1 MSNIAVSRQPTFRTF
16 MLSTHAAKV
25 LLLLGDLFALSL
37 AFFLGRMGYWVW
49 NGTSFMELSTAFVEW
64 WGNKGELRSLLFVLL
79 SGIAIAWFLAFGHY
93 SQRRPFWDELQQIL
107 KVIVT
112 LAIIDAALGFVGK
125 WEFSRA
131 WMISTWLLALL
142 LIPLIRVQ
150 IKKALIRLGGWVRPT
165 VVIGAGQNARDAAAA
180 LWSEPL
186 LGFDVIGF
194 LAVAPKPGENANALP
209 EYMEVNG
216 HRIPVIILGDDPE
229 LTLERLGNPHVVVA
243 LNFRASYENQE
254 LLQRLSLRHHDIN
267 IVPPISGLPLM
278 GMEVT
283 HFFRHEVLLLRVR
296 NNLSRS
302 GAQFLKRSFDVITSG
317 LLLLLLSPVIGFII
331 WQIRREDA
339 GPAFLRQERVGRNG
353 QLFKC
358 LKFRSMVENADEVLA
373 QWLQERPEIREEY
386 SRNFKLKNDPRV
398 TRVGKWIRA
407 TSLDE
412 LPQLWNVFI
421 GEMSLVGPRPLLARE
436 LPDYGDSINM
446 YKEARP
452 GITGVWQVSG
462 RSETTFTDRINLDA
476 WYVKNWC
483 LWYDIVVLLKTVQV
497 VLARKGAY

>member
-1 MSNIAVSRQPTFRTF
+1 MSNIAVSRQPTIRTF

-37 AFFLGRMGYWVW
+37 AFFLGRVGYWVW
-49 NGTSFMELSTAFVEW
+49 NGTSFLELSTYFVEW

-79 SGIAIAWFLAFGHY
+79 SGMAAAWFLAFGHY

-112 LAIIDAALGFVGK
+112 LAVIDAALGFVGK

-131 WMISTWLLALL
+131 WMISTWLLALI
-142 LIPLIRVQ
+142 LIPLMRVQ

-186 LGFDVIGF
+186 LGFDVTAF
-194 LAVAPKPGENANALP
+194 LAVAPKPGENANDLP

-317 LLLLLLSPVIGFII
+317 IMLLLLSPIIGFII

-373 QWLQERPEIREEY
+373 QWLQERPEVREEY
-386 SRNFKLKNDPRV
+386 SRNFKLRNDPRV

-436 LPDYGDSINM
+436 LPDYGGSISM

-462 RSETTFTDRINLDA
+462 RSETTFADRINLDA